1 MDLIRLVARIVLN
14 TTEYSAGLKK
24 AEAEAERS
32 SQKIAKETDAI
43 ASSTERANA
52 KMESSTQSVVSARQD
67 LLDNIA
73 EIKAMFKE
81 EVALFEEGAISA
93 DEYTEDIKNLKSM
106 YKDATKQLR
115 EFDSVMDEGTRGT
128 DRQATSMK
136 NLRESTMLAVAAI
149 SMLAS
154 ETIKAIRGS
163 WAAANKIT
171 QSGYYYNVGTGE
183 YARLQEMFRANGGDT
198 DTADTLLESV
208 FQLNKGLA
216 SGNADTFIALQR
228 AGISV
233 DAFQSAGSDVER
245 AMMLLSTLQG
255 IGDVND
261 RRNAAMGLFGDNL
274 GRSLQSLFA
283 KGNVSEMYANASP
296 LSENEI
302 SSMSMSTQWFSDVG
316 SRIKNYV
323 GSKYARLFNPTSFGD
338 WASNLGEGIFN
349 MTPYG
354 SVSLVGEVLTGENL
368 HDNIKEAIADAV
380 NDIRDALAGVVN
392 GIIEGSSDRP
402 VEVTVNVNGEEIA
415 KAVEK
420 QSVINGSNASGGGRK

>member
-1 MDLIRLVARIVLN
+1 MDLIQLVARIVLN

-73 EIKAMFKE
+73 EIKKMFKE
-81 EVALFEEGAISA
+81 EVALFDEGAISV

-115 EFDSVMDEGTRGT
+115 EFDSVMDEGTRST

-136 NLRESTMLAVAAI
+136 GLSGSTMLAVAAI
-149 SMLAS
+149 SMMAQTVMKS
-154 ETIKAIRGS
+154 IKEATEE
-163 WAAANKIT
+163 ANKAM
-171 QSGYYYNVGTGE
+171 QGSSYYNVGTEE
-183 YARLQEMFRANGGDT
+183 YARFSEMFRANGMDASTGDSI
-198 DTADTLLESV
+198 LESV

-255 IGDVND
+255 IGNVND

-274 GRSLQSLFA
+274 GRQIQSFMGVDLY
-283 KGNVSEMYANASP
+283 KEYENAN
-296 LSENEI
+296 
-302 SSMSMSTQWFSDVG
+302 VG
-316 SRIKNYV
+316 SAEEIERVAESGSRFKNFWHNIVQNIGRGWANLTNPSDFMDYW
-323 GSKYARLFNPTSFGD
+323 SQTRRLNIANPIGAVLGIYDTI
-338 WASNLGEGIFN
+338 GEGI
-349 MTPYG
+349 
-354 SVSLVGEVLTGENL
+354 TGESFM
-368 HDNIKEAIADAV
+368 DNIR
-380 NDIRDALAGVVN
+380 NALADVVN